1 MTLAELFHLLRKP
14 LGFVAALSVGAAVA
28 VAVVSFFMPNKYT
41 ASTTMYVLSRTDNST
56 SANSMYSD
64 LNASQMLTNDV
75 ATILKSKRVEQDVA
89 QKLGLEDLD
98 DYDVDVENSTTT
110 RVVTLSVTGTDP
122 ARTAEVANAFVT
134 DVSEVAQQ
142 VMNVQSVNAIDQAT
156 TPTDPSG
163 PNRKLYTAVGFLGG
177 LFVAV
182 VIVVAADALN
192 TKVRNSQ
199 DAEEL
204 LGLPVVGH
212 YPAVGR

>member
-1 MTLAELFHLLRKP
+1 MELT
-14 LGFVAALSVGAAVA
+14 VGE
-28 VAVVSFFMPNKYT
+28 
-41 ASTTMYVLSRTDNST
+41 VLEG
-56 SANSMYSD
+56 
-64 LNASQMLTNDV
+64 
-75 ATILKSKRVEQDVA
+75 K
-89 QKLGLEDLD
+89 
-98 DYDVDVENSTTT
+98 
-110 RVVTLSVTGTDP
+110 VTGITKFGAFVLLP
-122 ARTAEVANAFVT
+122 GGKSGLVHISEVANAFVT